1 MSVPITTAGT
11 ELEPGTPHPLLTVP
25 EGTNGGD
32 GTADGERFLVTA
44 GPDVQRD
51 IRVILNWTALLKH

>member
-1 MSVPITTAGT
+1 VPLAAGAD
-11 ELEPGTPHPLLTVP
+11 LEPGVPKPLTTAP
-25 EGTNGGD
+25 EGITGAD
-32 GTADGERFLVTA
+32 FTTDGERFLATA